1 MIYSLSDDNA
11 FTIEYKAKTD
21 KPTVINLTNHSYFNL
36 SGAQNSPYGVMN
48 HIVQL
53 NADRILQTD
62 KNSLPTGEIKSV
74 AGTPFDFR
82 QPKAIVKDIRQNN
95 QQLAFGYGYDQTW
108 IINSG
113 QDKLQRAAFVF
124 DPQSKRTLEI
134 LTTEPSIQMYTA
146 NHLLGQIA
154 GANGVLYRQG
164 DAVALET
171 QHYPDSPN
179 QAHFPSTRLDPHQS
193 FQSKTV
199 FKFGLKIKL
208 LSWHPLLLKT
218 IKGAQRIKSYLVL
231 GKKNAAS
238 PNSGINEHSLNT
250 HSIPFISAKYPSP
263 AAAIPLTPN
272 IKPNIKPEIMPT
284 RPGTASCA

>member
-1 MIYSLSDDNA
+1 M
-11 FTIEYKAKTD
+11 
-21 KPTVINLTNHSYFNL
+21 
-36 SGAQNSPYGVMN
+36 QNSPYGVMN

-199 FKFGLKIKL
+199 FKFGLK
-208 LSWHPLLLKT
+208 
-218 IKGAQRIKSYLVL
+218 
-231 GKKNAAS
+231 N
-238 PNSGINEHSLNT
+238 
-250 HSIPFISAKYPSP
+250 
-263 AAAIPLTPN
+263 
-272 IKPNIKPEIMPT
+272 
-284 RPGTASCA
+284 